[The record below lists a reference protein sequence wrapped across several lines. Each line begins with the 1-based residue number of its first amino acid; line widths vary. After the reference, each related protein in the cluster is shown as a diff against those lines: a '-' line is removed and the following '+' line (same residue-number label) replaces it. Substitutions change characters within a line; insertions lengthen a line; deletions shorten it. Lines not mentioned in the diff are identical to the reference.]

1 VRSASDRRTYKLNTT
16 GVEVTDSQQESE
28 VQFSLEKLYIK
39 DVSFEAPNA
48 PGVFLEQTES
58 KVDVSMDLNH
68 RKIDEEQGIFEAVL
82 HLTVSAAHEDRSI
95 FLVEVQ
101 QAGLFRIKGV
111 PDDQMLPVLE
121 ISCPNILLP
130 YAREV
135 ISSLVGHGGFPP
147 LLVNPINFEALFQQR
162 YAQESA

>member
-1 VRSASDRRTYKLNTT
+1 
-16 GVEVTDSQQESE
+16 VTDSQQEDE

-48 PGVFLEQTES
+48 PAVFLEQTDS
-58 KVDVSMDLNH
+58 KVDVRMDMNH
-68 RKIDEEQGIFEAVL
+68 RKIDEQEGIFEAVL
-82 HLTVSAAHEDRSI
+82 ELTVSAAHEGGNI
-95 FLVEVQ
+95 FLVEVH

-111 PDDQMLPVLE
+111 PNDQMLPVLE

-147 LLVNPINFEALFQQR
+147 LLINPINFEALFQQR
-162 YAQESA
+162 YTQQSA